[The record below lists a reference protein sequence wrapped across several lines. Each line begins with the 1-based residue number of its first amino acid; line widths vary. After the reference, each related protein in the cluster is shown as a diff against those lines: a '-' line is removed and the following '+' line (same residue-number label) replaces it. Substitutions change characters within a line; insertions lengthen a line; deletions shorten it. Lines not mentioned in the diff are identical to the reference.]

1 MDKSGRSSVRDILV
15 NRAVAWVFG
24 VLAVFILILQAINQL
39 DLDPFANIIVR
50 LLLLPG
56 YVVMLGY
63 IVLLVNLVPDVGRIG
78 WLIGLVLYLYVVSV
92 VIVGIY
98 RKVRRSHP
106 FTE

>member
-1 MDKSGRSSVRDILV
+1 MDNSGRSPVRDILV

-24 VLAVFILILQAINQL
+24 VLTVFVLVLQAINQL

-63 IVLLVNLVPDVGRIG
+63 VVLLVDLAPDVGQIG
-78 WLIGLVLYLYVVSV
+78 WLIGLLLYLYVVSV
-92 VIVGIY
+92 VIAGIY
-98 RKVRRSHP
+98 RKVR
-106 FTE
+106 